1 MLFAPLRPKVL
12 KNLKGVKYGQGKN
25 MAVLS

>member
-1 MLFAPLRPKVL
+1 MFFAPLRLKVL
-12 KNLKGVKYGQGKN
+12 KNLKGVKLGQGKN